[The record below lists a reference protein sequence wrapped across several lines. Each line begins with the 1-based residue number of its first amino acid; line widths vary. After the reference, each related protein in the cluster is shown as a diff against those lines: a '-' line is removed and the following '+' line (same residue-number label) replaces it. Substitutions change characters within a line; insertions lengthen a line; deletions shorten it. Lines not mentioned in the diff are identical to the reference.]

1 MYKYY
6 RLYIRITDTVL
17 MYKTD
22 YELNLNFDL
31 EYQANFGI
39 PCPIPIFEEQIYVKA
54 HKKHTKRVQINLYAG
69 AAT

>member
-1 MYKYY
+1 
-6 RLYIRITDTVL
+6 

-39 PCPIPIFEEQIYVKA
+39 PCPIRIFEEKIYVKA
-54 HKKHTKRVQINLYAG
+54 HKRVQINLYAG